1 MSIPAV
7 ANANTAS
14 GANRAPN
21 QGLGLAEQF
30 DAFLILL
37 TTQLKHQDP
46 LSPMDAT
53 EFTSQLVQFTGVE
66 QSVNMNKKLD
76 QMLALMGSDALGPGT
91 AYLGKEIEAVGNQVL
106 LGESGG
112 ARFGVTLPQGVGAAL
127 VTVMDG
133 DGNPVRVLPT
143 NPQSGEQNVY
153 WDGQGVGGARVPPGT
168 YNLRVD
174 AVDAA
179 GRPLQATTNVTGT
192 VTGVESRY
200 GSIVLTVG
208 DREVALSDVRSVRLP
223 AAG

>member
-1 MSIPAV
+1 MSNLAI
-7 ANANTAS
+7 ANANAAAGST
-14 GANRAPN
+14 RAPN

-66 QSVNMNKKLD
+66 QAVNMNKKLE
-76 QMLALMGSDALGPGT
+76 QMLGLMSSDTLGPGT
-91 AYLGKEIEAVGNQVL
+91 AYLGKEIEALGNQVL

-127 VTVMDG
+127 VTVLDPN
-133 DGNPVRVLPT
+133 GNPVRVLPAEAR
-143 NPQSGEQNVY
+143 PGEQTLQ
-153 WDGQGVGGARVPPGT
+153 WDGLGIGGARVPAGT
-168 YNLRVD
+168 YTLRVD
-174 AVDAA
+174 AVDPT
-179 GRPLQATTNVTGT
+179 GRPLQATTSITGT

-200 GSIVLTVG
+200 GTVVLTVG

-223 AAG
+223 VAG